1 MIDRI
6 KGGIEPE
13 NVKEMWPGAIESL
26 KAQRIKNP
34 HNKPVVSYHSKKQQ
48 VVFDVA
54 APRCLFGNNLA
65 EATDGDLDKLVSAI
79 QCEFT
84 RNGLDV
90 PKEAIYNAQIYYLE
104 YGKNIIL
111 PITTSMTALFKRF
124 GKGSTKG
131 YNVLEFHHYRK
142 DRRDGYKVGIS
153 LDNRDIAFYDKTTK
167 EIVGKSLYNKE
178 NKEIYGKLLEQGK
191 QVLRYESSF
200 YGSSSV
206 NANLSKFK
214 QCGGKFTLREVWD
227 SKLAREL
234 LVSFSN
240 EVLNNLPPAG
250 CSKEAELRQIKEAI
264 RGGVSISNILI
275 YKGLESLEK
284 KLGANTVKEM
294 FNPIEE
300 RYAGG
305 KKQYMQYS
313 AAKNKQEKL
322 AEYFKTKRDQTIRK
336 IKRTIKDFKPIRVDM
351 RTQEIIDY

>member
-13 NVKEMWPGAIESL
+13 NVKELWPGAIEAL

-54 APRCLFGNNLA
+54 APRYLFGNNLA
-65 EATDGDLDKLVSAI
+65 EATDADLDELVAAI
-79 QCEFT
+79 QYEFT

-90 PKEAIYNAQIYYLE
+90 SKEAIYNAQIYYLE

-124 GKGSTKG
+124 GKGFTKG
-131 YNVLEFHHYRK
+131 YNALEFHHYRK

-167 EIVGKSLYNKE
+167 E
-178 NKEIYGKLLEQGK
+178 NKEIYCKLLEQGK
-191 QVLRYESSF
+191 KVLRYEATF
-200 YGSSSV
+200 YNSLSV
-206 NANLSKFK
+206 NTNLSKFK

-250 CSKEAELRQIKEAI
+250 CSKETELRQIKEAI
-264 RGGVSISNILI
+264 RGGVSIRDILI
-275 YKGLESLEK
+275 YKGLENLEK

-300 RYAGG
+300 RYAGR
-305 KKQYMQYS
+305 KKQYMQYG
-313 AAKNKQEKL
+313 AVKTKQEKL
-322 AEYFKTKRDQTIRK
+322 GEYFKTRRDQTIRK
-336 IKRTIKDFKPIRVDM
+336 IKRTINDFKPIRVDM
-351 RTQEIIDY
+351 RTKEIIDY